1 MNTFDVLFY
10 IHILQDFQPTA
21 RQMLKDKHAD
31 INISWET
38 KIWSF
43 FYKPNRLLEQLQSKR
58 FSKSLHEVI
67 IIVTSRWLLLEF
79 CMDTN

>member
-21 RQMLKDKHAD
+21 TQMLKDKHAD

-43 FYKPNRLLEQLQSKR
+43 F
-58 FSKSLHEVI
+58 
-67 IIVTSRWLLLEF
+67 
-79 CMDTN
+79 